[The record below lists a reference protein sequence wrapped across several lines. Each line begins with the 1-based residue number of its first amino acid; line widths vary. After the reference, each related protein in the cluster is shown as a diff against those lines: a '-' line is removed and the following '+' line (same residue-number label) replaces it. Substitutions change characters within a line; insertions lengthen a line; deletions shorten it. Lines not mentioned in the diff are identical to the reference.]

1 MYNLL
6 LVKLN
11 KTGDITMNQR
21 DFLSHNQVVSL
32 IKAVGDKRTVLI
44 MGENGIGKTSVHR
57 TLCADPD
64 FSTHFKVPPI
74 DCTQLS
80 DGSLFMPDIDR
91 ERGVSRELPNERLG
105 ISFNNQ
111 RGSMNQQ
118 PVMLFFDE
126 VAKVPQFVKNMIAPV
141 AYERRAG
148 SMFMPDKSVVIMA
161 TNLAMEGLGDYLEA
175 HLRNRIIVVY
185 MRKPSLDE
193 FMNDFAIPNKLN
205 PILLACLEEHPEAF
219 DSFIDYLSGGKHAGK
234 DQSKDNPIIYNPSES
249 QDAYA
254 TPRSFHAA
262 SDILDGMDRLDG
274 TTLEQALNGA
284 VGKAFTSILMSFIRF
299 GQQVPSS
306 ADIKADPLN
315 VPVPTNKLA
324 QQIVVFRSISQTH
337 TRDDAGAFTRYIR
350 RLQPEMQSLFCRRVS
365 HGAHAAMTL
374 YCSINEF
381 TQMMADNRI
390 FYAV

>member
-219 DSFIDYLSGGKHAGK
+219 DSFIDYLPGGKYAGK

-274 TTLEQALNGA
+274 ATLEQALNGA
-284 VGKAFTSILMSFIRF
+284 INMGSTLPAPADQRCKRRHNEPSKVQHVVWCNYDGCERF
-299 GQQVPSS
+299 ARWSAHSRHKRQRHLLWCGVCYASVTQAVALRPASRGYTHCAAPLYRVHRLGQEV
-306 ADIKADPLN
+306 
-315 VPVPTNKLA
+315 
-324 QQIVVFRSISQTH
+324 SQ
-337 TRDDAGAFTRYIR
+337 
-350 RLQPEMQSLFCRRVS
+350 RVKHRNGLRGQCS
-365 HGAHAAMTL
+365 H
-374 YCSINEF
+374 
-381 TQMMADNRI
+381 
-390 FYAV
+390 

>member
-205 PILLACLEEHPEAF
+205 PILLACLEEHQHGIN
-219 DSFIDYLSGGKHAGK
+219 S
-234 DQSKDNPIIYNPSES
+234 
-249 QDAYA
+249 
-254 TPRSFHAA
+254 PRS
-262 SDILDGMDRLDG
+262 SGS
-274 TTLEQALNGA
+274 AL
-284 VGKAFTSILMSFIRF
+284 
-299 GQQVPSS
+299 
-306 ADIKADPLN
+306 
-315 VPVPTNKLA
+315 
-324 QQIVVFRSISQTH
+324 
-337 TRDDAGAFTRYIR
+337 
-350 RLQPEMQSLFCRRVS
+350 
-365 HGAHAAMTL
+365 
-374 YCSINEF
+374 
-381 TQMMADNRI
+381 
-390 FYAV
+390 